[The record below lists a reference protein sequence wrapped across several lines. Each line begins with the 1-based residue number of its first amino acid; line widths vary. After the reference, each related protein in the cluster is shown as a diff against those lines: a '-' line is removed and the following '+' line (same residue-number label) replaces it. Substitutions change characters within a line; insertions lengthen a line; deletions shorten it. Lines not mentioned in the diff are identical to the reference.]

1 MPDDLTNDEIAC
13 LAIMHDGTNML
24 AIGRWKPA
32 IEALAAKG
40 YARQLDVF
48 NYVATKEGKI
58 AAETFDQSQSDDV
71 LRIHKQIAD
80 VRGQARRALE
90 DAAKALVEAANCQN
104 KLTGEAPDKVVWTLG
119 QDIIQL
125 ALEYLK

>member
-1 MPDDLTNDEIAC
+1 MSDLSSDEITC

-32 IEALAAKG
+32 IESLAAKG

-58 AAETFDQSQSDDV
+58 AAEQFDEGQSDDV

-80 VRGQARRALE
+80 VRGKARACLE
-90 DAAKALVEAANCQN
+90 TAAKQLAEAAEHQHT
-104 KLTGEAPDKVVWTLG
+104 LSGEAPDKVVWTLG
-119 QDIIQL
+119 QDIIKL
-125 ALEYLK
+125 ALGYLK